1 MYRRL
6 HANLKTPRLSEDV
19 MPALNFYQP
28 YRLSFCRQIAKA
40 GALLLVIGLMACG
53 ASGQLTTD
61 RAYRELKPKEQLP
74 ERELR
79 ELPENLLVKIENVA
93 DAGKSYRNYVV
104 LYVNGREVAPVEQM
118 SNFLSKYTYPMHL
131 QHGIYEVRAEYH
143 VVGYWREQT
152 FDIKT
157 DEPVKVV
164 PGQRTVLTCRLDK
177 DYKGRPVNKQVRF
190 HMQYEDIAE
199 PQASTAPAKVAA
211 PVESRVIKPAP
222 IIEAT
227 PLIEEVGDREREE
240 ARREAIQVDRER
252 LRRALRW
259 RQPDPEPSAPPPVPG
274 QTLTLQINTTPSGAE
289 VTVDDRYLGQS
300 PLKVTVTAD
309 QNHVVQISRAGYQ
322 EVVKLIDAKDLRG
335 QTMLQL
341 LMKLEPTAPQQ

>member
-1 MYRRL
+1 
-6 HANLKTPRLSEDV
+6 
-19 MPALNFYQP
+19 MPALNSYQP
-28 YRLSFCRQIAKA
+28 YRLSICRQFAKA
-40 GALLLVIGLMACG
+40 GTLLLVIGLMACATG
-53 ASGQLTTD
+53 KLTTD
-61 RAYRELKPKEQLP
+61 RAYSELKPKEQLP

-79 ELPENLLVKIENVA
+79 ELPQNLLVKIENVA

-131 QHGIYEVRAEYH
+131 QHGVYEIRAEYH

-152 FDIKT
+152 FDIVP
-157 DEPVKVV
+157 DEQVKIL
-164 PGQRTVLTCRLDK
+164 PGKRTVLTCRLNK

-190 HMQYEDIAE
+190 RMQYEDVAE
-199 PQASTAPAKVAA
+199 PQASTLPAKVVEPAEPRVVKIA
-211 PVESRVIKPAP
+211 PR
-222 IIEAT
+222 IEAK
-227 PLIEEVGDREREE
+227 PLIEEVGDGEREQVV
-240 ARREAIQVDRER
+240 REPIVVDQER

-259 RQPDPEPSAPPPVPG
+259 RRPVPEPQEPLPVPG
-274 QTLTLQINTTPSGAE
+274 QTLTLQINTTPSGAD

-341 LMKLEPTAPQQ
+341 LMKLEPAAPQQ

>member
-1 MYRRL
+1 
-6 HANLKTPRLSEDV
+6 
-19 MPALNFYQP
+19 MPALNSYQP
-28 YRLSFCRQIAKA
+28 NRLSFCRQIAKA
-40 GALLLVIGLMACG
+40 GTLLLVSGLMACG
-53 ASGQLTTD
+53 AGGKLTTD
-61 RAYRELKPKEQLP
+61 RAYSELKPKEQLP

-131 QHGIYEVRAEYH
+131 QHGVYEIRAEYH

-152 FDIKT
+152 FDIVP
-157 DEPVKVV
+157 DEQVKVL
-164 PGQRTVLTCRLDK
+164 PGKRTVLTCRLDK

-190 HMQYEDIAE
+190 RMQYEDVAE
-199 PQASTAPAKVAA
+199 PQASALPAKVAEPAGLRVMKIA
-211 PVESRVIKPAP
+211 PRVEAK
-222 IIEAT
+222 
-227 PLIEEVGDREREE
+227 PLIEEVGDGEREQA
-240 ARREAIQVDRER
+240 AREPVIVDQER

-259 RQPDPEPSAPPPVPG
+259 RRPDPEPPTIPG
-274 QTLTLQINTTPSGAE
+274 QTLTLQINTTPSGAD
-289 VTVDDRYLGQS
+289 VTVDDRYVGQS

-341 LMKLEPTAPQQ
+341 LMKLEPTAQQQ

>member
-1 MYRRL
+1 
-6 HANLKTPRLSEDV
+6 
-19 MPALNFYQP
+19 MPALNSYQP
-28 YRLSFCRQIAKA
+28 YRLAFCRQIARA

-53 ASGQLTTD
+53 AGGKLTTD
-61 RAYRELKPKEQLP
+61 RAYSELKPKEQLP

-79 ELPENLLVKIENVA
+79 ELPENLLIKIENVA

-131 QHGIYEVRAEYH
+131 QHGVYEVRAEYH

-152 FDIKT
+152 FDIVP
-157 DEPVKVV
+157 DEQVKVL
-164 PGQRTVLTCRLDK
+164 PGKRTVLICRLDK

-190 HMQYEDIAE
+190 RMQYEDVAE
-199 PQASTAPAKVAA
+199 PQASTVPAKISA
-211 PVESRVIKPAP
+211 PVDSRVVKPAP
-222 IIEAT
+222 RLEAR
-227 PLIEEVGDREREE
+227 PLIEEVDEGDREE
-240 ARREAIQVDRER
+240 ARREAIQIDRER
-252 LRRALRW
+252 LRRVLRW
-259 RQPDPEPSAPPPVPG
+259 RRPAPEPLEPRPQPG
-274 QTLTLQINTTPSGAE
+274 ETLTLQINTTPSGAD

-309 QNHVVQISRAGYQ
+309 QNHVVQISRTGYDD
-322 EVVKLIDAKDLRG
+322 VVKLIDAKDLRG

-341 LMKLEPTAPQQ
+341 LMKLEPVAQQR

>member
-1 MYRRL
+1 
-6 HANLKTPRLSEDV
+6 
-19 MPALNFYQP
+19 MPALNSYQP
-28 YRLSFCRQIAKA
+28 YRLSICRQIAKA

-53 ASGQLTTD
+53 ASGKLTTD
-61 RAYRELKPKEQLP
+61 RAYSELKPKEQLP

-79 ELPENLLVKIENVA
+79 ELPENLLIKIENVA

-104 LYVNGREVAPVEQM
+104 LYVNGREMAPVEQM

-131 QHGIYEVRAEYH
+131 QHGVYEVRAEYH

-152 FDIKT
+152 FDIVP
-157 DEPVKVV
+157 DEQVKVL
-164 PGQRTVLTCRLDK
+164 PGKRTVLTCRLNK

-190 HMQYEDIAE
+190 SMQYEDVAE
-199 PQASTAPAKVAA
+199 PQVSTVPAKVAE
-211 PVESRVIKPAP
+211 PVEPRVVKIAP
-222 IIEAT
+222 RIEAK
-227 PLIEEVGDREREE
+227 PLIEEVGDSEREQV
-240 ARREAIQVDRER
+240 AREPVIVDQER

-259 RQPDPEPSAPPPVPG
+259 RRPVPEPPTVPG
-274 QTLTLQINTTPSGAE
+274 QTLTLQINTTPSGAD
-289 VTVDDRYLGQS
+289 VTVDDRYVGQS

-322 EVVKLIDAKDLRG
+322 EVVKLIDAKDLSG

-341 LMKLEPTAPQQ
+341 LMKLEPASPQR

>member
-1 MYRRL
+1 
-6 HANLKTPRLSEDV
+6 
-19 MPALNFYQP
+19 MPALNSYHS
-28 YRLSFCRQIAKA
+28 YRRPFCRQIAKA
-40 GALLLVIGLMACG
+40 GTLLLVIGLMACG
-53 ASGQLTTD
+53 AGGKLTTD
-61 RAYRELKPKEQLP
+61 RAYSELKPKEQLP

-79 ELPENLLVKIENVA
+79 ELPENLLIKIENVA

-118 SNFLSKYTYPMHL
+118 SNFLSKYSYPMHL
-131 QHGIYEVRAEYH
+131 QHGVYEVRAEYH

-152 FDIKT
+152 FDIVP
-157 DEPVKVV
+157 DEQVKVL
-164 PGQRTVLTCRLDK
+164 PGKRTMLTCRLDK
-177 DYKGRPVNKQVRF
+177 DYRGRPVAKQVRF
-190 HMQYEDIAE
+190 RMLYEDVAE
-199 PQASTAPAKVAA
+199 PQISAAPAKISA
-211 PVESRVIKPAP
+211 PVESRVVKPAP
-222 IIEAT
+222 RIEAT
-227 PLIEEVGDREREE
+227 PLIEEVSDGEGKQVTREP
-240 ARREAIQVDRER
+240 IVFDQER

-259 RQPDPEPSAPPPVPG
+259 QRPAPELQEPLPVPE
-274 QTLTLQINTTPSGAE
+274 QTLTLQINTTPSGAD

-322 EVVKLIDAKDLRG
+322 DVLKLIDAKDLRG